1 MGQLSGA
8 WQHVTHPVSLCPGS
22 MVWVIFTGALLTVPN
37 NDVRED
43 SNECNYVCI
52 SVSERCDRKL
62 PTTTLAT
69 YCSR

>member
-22 MVWVIFTGALLTVPN
+22 MVWVIFTGALLTIPN

-43 SNECNYVCI
+43 SNECNYVF
-52 SVSERCDRKL
+52 L
-62 PTTTLAT
+62 
-69 YCSR
+69 